1 MSSPD
6 RDISAVKSTV
16 DENVPRMNDTTN
28 EEKEY
33 YKHNRLWT
41 SDDSDH
47 CWRSF
52 LLSPGILSLL
62 GLPVLLVGV
71 WALVRGTTY
80 FSIVNVTNHLRDH
93 SGSSTRHC
101 GCGHVSRGHFAHSFR
116 QTLRNTGL

>member
-1 MSSPD
+1 MSSSV

-33 YKHNRLWT
+33 YKHNRLWA

-80 FSIVNVTNHLRDH
+80 FSIAMLPTISVIIVVSSPDH
-93 SGSSTRHC
+93 APGTR
-101 GCGHVSRGHFAHSFR
+101 
-116 QTLRNTGL
+116 L